1 MPVNGMGVGRT
12 LVVLVG
18 LGGLPAWAQGV
29 FVTPGENSP
38 LFSDKPR
45 AGSREV
51 RLRPLSVIPAEKVRG
66 AGQALAAT
74 PASAASTAAGAPRG
88 ASATPDSTSPGA
100 GDAPI
105 IPGFPSNP
113 FPGPAGADQP

>member
-1 MPVNGMGVGRT
+1 MPVNGVGVGRI
-12 LVVLVG
+12 LIVLIG
-18 LGGLPAWAQGV
+18 LSALPAWAQGV
-29 FVTPGENSP
+29 FVTPGESSP

-74 PASAASTAAGAPRG
+74 PASPANAAAGAPRE
-88 ASATPDSTSPGA
+88 TPGGTAPGA

-113 FPGPAGADQP
+113 FPGPAETRQP

>member
-1 MPVNGMGVGRT
+1 MGRA
-12 LVVLVG
+12 LIVLVG

-29 FVTPGENSP
+29 YVTPGESSP

-66 AGQALAAT
+66 AGQALAAN
-74 PASAASTAAGAPRG
+74 PASATSTAAGAPRG
-88 ASATPDSTSPGA
+88 ASAAPDATAPA
-100 GDAPI
+100 TGDAPI
-105 IPGFPSNP
+105 IPGFPSSP
-113 FPGPAGADQP
+113 FPESAETRQP

>member
-1 MPVNGMGVGRT
+1 MGRT
-12 LVVLVG
+12 LIVLVG
-18 LGGLPAWAQGV
+18 LGVLPAWAQGV
-29 FVTPGENSP
+29 FVTPGESSP

-66 AGQALAAT
+66 AGQALATT
-74 PASAASTAAGAPRG
+74 PPSAANTAAGAPRA
-88 ASATPDSTSPGA
+88 ASATSATSDSSAPGA

-113 FPGPAGADQP
+113 FPGPVETRQP